1 MIPRMA
7 SEIGLNL
14 PRRYDN
20 NSDLDAERAEQLRW
34 NDLRTRGFMI
44 LNEHR

>member
-14 PRRYDN
+14 PRHYDESKDL
-20 NSDLDAERAEQLRW
+20 NSEKVEKLQW
-34 NDLRTRGFMI
+34 NDIRTRGFII
-44 LNEHR
+44 LNEYR